1 MDGEKH
7 AVAELDIAGVKEEK
21 NSNDIFLR
29 RNVRSRLS
37 LQTGANGWKLQS
49 KIKKLNDPATTLRSA
64 RLPQTFM
71 KKEPLKGLLAQ
82 TKDAALGVGE
92 VDDPLAGPYSTVEET
107 ARYTLSDKIGR
118 EYTPQARGLTMA
130 QLNGIK
136 PTKRSLKYSR
146 STRALRE
153 TKPCHMD

>member
-49 KIKKLNDPATTLRSA
+49 KIKKLNDPAMREILWWN
-64 RLPQTFM
+64 
-71 KKEPLKGLLAQ
+71 LKNLVSMIQLILTGFVNFA
-82 TKDAALGVGE
+82 TIGMR
-92 VDDPLAGPYSTVEET
+92 VEN
-107 ARYTLSDKIGR
+107 L
-118 EYTPQARGLTMA
+118 
-130 QLNGIK
+130 
-136 PTKRSLKYSR
+136 
-146 STRALRE
+146 
-153 TKPCHMD
+153 

>member
-1 MDGEKH
+1 MDGDKN

-107 ARYTLSDKIGR
+107 ARYTLSDKMV
-118 EYTPQARGLTMA
+118 EYTRQ
-130 QLNGIK
+130 
-136 PTKRSLKYSR
+136 
-146 STRALRE
+146 
-153 TKPCHMD
+153 D